1 MVFPEN
7 KLHINNNYGCIV
19 IIITNETISTE
30 ACDTKKIMKR
40 KRVKNHV
47 AISDSN
53 ESLVYHQ
60 SNGPKEWRVYSRRGK
75 RVKGG

>member
-1 MVFPEN
+1 MAFRALNFLWQNQLPLMVFPEN

-40 KRVKNHV
+40 KSQKTFKLERYNLTK
-47 AISDSN
+47 
-53 ESLVYHQ
+53 L
-60 SNGPKEWRVYSRRGK
+60 
-75 RVKGG
+75 